1 MSNGLLD
8 LFVLCYDAGKLLQLL
23 WLKTNSKE
31 KYVHLE
37 QNFAFYLFG
46 KKWCIKPP
54 AVLISDC

>member
-8 LFVLCYDAGKLLQLL
+8 LFVLCYDAGKLLELL
-23 WLKTNSKE
+23 WLKTNSEE

-46 KKWCIKPP
+46 K
-54 AVLISDC
+54 